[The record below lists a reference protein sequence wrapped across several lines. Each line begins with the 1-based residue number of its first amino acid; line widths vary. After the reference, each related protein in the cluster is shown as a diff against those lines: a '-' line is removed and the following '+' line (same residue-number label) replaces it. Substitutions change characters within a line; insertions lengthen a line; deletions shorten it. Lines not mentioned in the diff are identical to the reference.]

1 MTEPEPDMPDD
12 PGSRPR
18 VVNVLDT
25 SAVLALLLGEPGAET
40 VAEAIA
46 DGAAIS
52 TVTYAEV
59 ATVLIRNDLALNSL
73 AQVAAQVRVDR
84 LTVADANTTAALIVQ
99 GGALG
104 LSLGDRACLALAIRL
119 NARALTADSAWAK
132 LDISVE
138 VALIRTKGP

>member
-12 PGSRPR
+12 PRSRPE

-25 SAVLALLLGEPGAET
+25 SAVLALLLGEPGAEA

-59 ATVLIRNDLALNSL
+59 ATVLIRNDLDLGSL

-99 GGALG
+99 GGGLG

-119 NARALTADSAWAK
+119 NARALTADAAWAK

-138 VALIRTKGP
+138 VALIRTKRP